1 MKTPYL
7 KSRSSVMKYEMHP
20 TNTYCNDTSRMYA
33 EVHSRI
39 SKDLLKTWVYKPIR
53 DLYWESLKN
62 SFFEDKDYQPYALMK
77 HKCGH
82 RTVGVVAMC
91 RNKLGRDGI
100 IKYLKEER
108 ESDCFYCMFTR
119 EQKENEKAR
128 SDYFTFKHII
138 HHLFSK
144 HHYCKSCSAKKL
156 IDVEFNPVEKG
167 YMIGKP
173 DEELEEMDTFKHYY

>member
-1 MKTPYL
+1 
-7 KSRSSVMKYEMHP
+7 MKYEIHP
-20 TNTYCNDTSRMYA
+20 ASTYCNDKSRMYA
-33 EVHSRI
+33 EVHSRVL
-39 SKDLLKTWVYKPIR
+39 KDLLKTWVYKPIR

-62 SFFEDKDYQPYALMK
+62 SYYEDKDYQPYALMK

-119 EQKENEKAR
+119 NRRKMKKPVLIISLLNTLSIICFQSIIIVNHARQKINR
-128 SDYFTFKHII
+128 
-138 HHLFSK
+138 
-144 HHYCKSCSAKKL
+144 C
-156 IDVEFNPVEKG
+156 
-167 YMIGKP
+167 
-173 DEELEEMDTFKHYY
+173 